1 MEGGLLYT
9 PTEQPNTFK
18 MISETPTGL
27 IVRGVFE
34 NVTPVLVF
42 VHFQPF

>member
-9 PTEQPNTFK
+9 HTEQPNTFK

-27 IVRGVFE
+27 MKTFNPISETPTGLIVRGGV
-34 NVTPVLVF
+34 
-42 VHFQPF
+42 